1 MDPSRS
7 DRILKDWDAV
17 ASQARRPV
25 GPPRAV
31 VVQSGLSGTSLAGA
45 LVLVAALLFA
55 VVWFGRPVSNDSTG
69 GIPVPPSATPAVTP
83 PPSDVPTAQPS
94 PSPSPSPT
102 PSPTP
107 TPEPSATPRVT
118 WCAPADLAARITMWE
133 GAAGSRIAH
142 VELTNTGSQDCTLRT
157 MMRPQL
163 VDGRGSVLIDGAEP
177 RTSAEKAFAPG
188 AVVTT
193 LVQASNYCGPDPV
206 APVSIAFVVPEGR
219 IVATPVS
226 PTDLTLPPCNGAPDS
241 PGSIEMHPWA
251 K

>member
-7 DRILKDWDAV
+7 DRILHDWDAV

-25 GPPRAV
+25 APPRAV
-31 VVQSGLSGTSLAGA
+31 VVQSGLSGTSLAGV

-55 VVWFGRPVSNDSTG
+55 VVWFGRPVSDDQTG

-83 PPSDVPTAQPS
+83 PPSDTPTAQ
-94 PSPSPSPT
+94 PT

-107 TPEPSATPRVT
+107 SQAPSATPRIT

-142 VELTNTGSQDCTLRT
+142 VALTNAGSQDCTLRT
-157 MMRPQL
+157 MMKPQL

-177 RTSAEKAFAPG
+177 QTSAQMNFAPG

-193 LVQASNYCGPDPV
+193 LVQASNYCGPAPA
-206 APVSIAFVVPEGR
+206 APVSVAFVVPEGR
-219 IVATPVS
+219 TVATPVS
-226 PTDLTLPPCNGAPDS
+226 PTDMTLPPCNGAPNS

-251 K
+251 T

>member
-25 GPPRAV
+25 APPRAV

-83 PPSDVPTAQPS
+83 PSSDIPTAQPTA
-94 PSPSPSPT
+94 SPT

-107 TPEPSATPRVT
+107 SQEPSATPRIT

-142 VELTNTGSQDCTLRT
+142 LELTNAGSQDCTLRT
-157 MMRPQL
+157 TMKPQL
-163 VDGRGSVLIDGAEP
+163 VDGRGSVLIDGADP
-177 RTSAEKAFAPG
+177 RTSAEMSFAPG

-193 LVQASNYCGPDPV
+193 LVDASNYCGPAPA
-206 APVSIAFVVPEGR
+206 APVSVAFVVPEGR
-219 IVATPVS
+219 TVATPAS
-226 PTDLTLPPCNGAPDS
+226 PTDTTLPPCNGAPDS